1 VSTIED
7 VARRAGVAISTVSHV
22 INGTRFVSEPTKA
35 AVESAIAATGYIPNS
50 LARSLARSRT
60 NTIGI
65 ALSAASNP
73 YFMNLIYAIAAQCST
88 RDWMALL
95 ADTQEDPEVEL
106 KSVRQLHQRRVDGL
120 ILATCGDE
128 NSQSLLYLAQN
139 RVPTV
144 LVDRLVSS
152 RFSQVGVENKHAI
165 KKLVDHLFRLGH
177 RRIAMIAGRPH
188 VATTVE
194 RVNAYKI
201 ALRNNKLSVDEN
213 LIHNG
218 SEDPDSFDRL
228 FALESPP
235 TAIIAGNNRSTI
247 WLMKVLHSAGLQVPR
262 DIAVVGFDDFEWADY
277 FHPRLTVIAQPIEEI
292 ARRAVSLLAAG
303 IETPDI
309 TRQTMHL
316 KPKLIVRESC
326 GSAQKEE
333 LPSANGSDW
342 TENPTAAKLKPPGTV
357 TIRP

>member
-1 VSTIED
+1 MSTIED

-22 INGTRFVSEPTKA
+22 INGTRFVSEPTKV
-35 AVESAIAATGYIPNS
+35 AVQSAIAATGYIPNS

-65 ALSAASNP
+65 ALSATSNP
-73 YFMNLIYAIAAQCST
+73 HFMNLIYAIAAQCST
-88 RDWMALL
+88 RDWMTLL
-95 ADTQEDPEVEL
+95 ADTQEDPDVEM
-106 KSVRQLHQRRVDGL
+106 KSVRQLHQRRVDGI

-128 NSQSLLYLAQN
+128 NSQSLSYLAQN

-165 KKLVDHLFRLGH
+165 KQLADHLFQLGH

-194 RVNAYKI
+194 RVNAYKK
-201 ALRNNKLSVDEN
+201 ALRNNNLPVDEN

-218 SEDPDSFDRL
+218 SEDLDSFDRL
-228 FALESPP
+228 FNLKSPP
-235 TAIIAGNNRSTI
+235 TAIIAGNNRSMMR
-247 WLMKVLHSAGLQVPR
+247 LMQVLHLAGLKVPH

-277 FHPRLTVIAQPIEEI
+277 FVPRLTVIAQPIEEI
-292 ARRAVSLLAAG
+292 AKRAVSLLAAC
-303 IETPDI
+303 IERPDI
-309 TRQTMHL
+309 ARQTMHI
-316 KPKLIVRESC
+316 KPKLIIRESC
-326 GSAQKEE
+326 GSVRNENLPLGNRTRE
-333 LPSANGSDW
+333 LTTSPRRRLNSRA
-342 TENPTAAKLKPPGTV
+342 P
-357 TIRP
+357 R